1 MKLTSQNIWDATH
14 PAFSPE
20 SIDVPEAF
28 RKVMEGIGQ
37 EGKEARRHEGRAWRI
52 WSQVCSVIA
61 VPALA
66 LAIFFGATAI
76 ERGVFEEQAAGTQT
90 TTTPYGT
97 RTEMTLPD
105 GSHVWLNS
113 GSSLTYPLAFN
124 DGTRTV
130 NLSGEAFFEVESDSE
145 HPFIVKTKSID
156 VRATGTAFNVK
167 SYESDSITSVMLERG
182 KVNVS
187 AGGSAEGIT
196 LAPGNLLSLNE
207 MTGNTSVK
215 EVDPYPYISWRDG
228 VLIFIDTP
236 MTEVFKRL
244 GQIYNVDFVIG
255 DPSLASHLYRA
266 TFDGDS
272 LNDILDIMFLSS
284 SISWH
289 KSVSPSGR
297 KTIEVYVDKE
307 RS

>member
-1 MKLTSQNIWDATH
+1 
-14 PAFSPE
+14 
-20 SIDVPEAF
+20 
-28 RKVMEGIGQ
+28 MEEIGQ
-37 EGKEARRHEGRAWRI
+37 ENKTERRHGGKAFRVWAHT
-52 WSQVCSVIA
+52 CSIIA

-66 LAIFFGATAI
+66 LAVFFGIAAA
-76 ERGVFEEQAAGTQT
+76 ERGVSDEQTIGSQT

-124 DGTRTV
+124 EGTRTV

-145 HPFIVKTKSID
+145 HPFIVKTKSVD
-156 VRATGTAFNVK
+156 VLATGTAFNVK
-167 SYESDSITSVMLERG
+167 SYEADSITSVMLERG

-187 AGGSAEGIT
+187 SSANAEGIT
-196 LAPGNLLSLNE
+196 LSPGNLLSLNE
-207 MTGNTSVK
+207 ATGNTSVK

-272 LNDILDIMFLSS
+272 LSDILDIMFLSS
-284 SISWH
+284 SISYR

-297 KTIEVYVDKE
+297 KTIEVYVDKQ